1 MSSLTRSS
9 LPALVSDAHFY
20 VSGNVTVHP
29 SAAIAPGV
37 MLQADPDSHLIVA
50 AGVCIGVG
58 CVLHAHGGLLELEA
72 GSTLG
77 SGVLIVGRGKIG
89 ANACIGA
96 MTTIIDSSVPAKEM
110 VSPGS
115 LIGDRSRQVVIVE
128 ASTPYEQSPASPSS
142 HSVNEQNTQQVE
154 QSAAPSPAEAPN
166 VAEPETPPP
175 EPAPQ
180 EQSEPGSASESA
192 ESGTVR
198 VVYGQ
203 TYVQRMM
210 VAMFPHRSPLNQT
223 PDQES

>member
-20 VSGNVTVHP
+20 ISGNVTVHP

-37 MLQADPDSHLIVA
+37 MLQADPDSHLILA
-50 AGVCIGVG
+50 AGVCIGIG
-58 CVLHAHGGLLELEA
+58 CVLHAHQGTLELEA
-72 GSTLG
+72 GVTLG

-110 VSPGS
+110 VAPGS

-128 ASTPYEQSPASPSS
+128 ASTPYEQSPASPSP
-142 HSVNEQNTQQVE
+142 HPINEQNTQQVD
-154 QSAAPSPAEAPN
+154 QPSGSAPTEAPN
-166 VAEPETPPP
+166 VAEPETTAP
-175 EPAPQ
+175 EPA
-180 EQSEPGSASESA
+180 EQSESDPASESK
-192 ESGTVR
+192 TVR

-210 VAMFPHRSPLNQT
+210 VAMFPHRSPLNEN
-223 PDQES
+223 PNQES